1 MTDEQ
6 WKKLKVLYTEARK
19 LDSSTRAAFLTSQCG
34 GDEELLRQA
43 ELLLEYGDKAE
54 AESFLEGHAAE
65 KPSSGF
71 WDDQRADLPAQ
82 DERSEC
88 KPGAE
93 LKRDSAQPQERAQPS
108 IEEQSI
114 DGSWTGRTISNY
126 VVAELIGVGGMG
138 EVYRAKDRKLGRD
151 VAFKVLPASFV
162 EDPNRRMRFER
173 EARVL
178 AALNHPHIA
187 AIYGFEEVGNDC
199 ALVLE
204 LVDGPTLA
212 DMLKS
217 GPIPRSEALR
227 IARQLADALEAAH
240 AKNIIHRDLKPANIK
255 IAPSGTVKVLDFGLA
270 KALTAEHSSPS
281 LSQAPTGTG
290 YGVVLGTPAY
300 MSPEQA
306 SGQTETLDTRT
317 DIWSFGCV
325 LYEMLSG
332 RRTFPGDSV
341 AETLGS
347 VLGREPD
354 WTALPASM
362 PETVRSLLRRCLA
375 KDPKQRMHHIADAR
389 VELDHILSA
398 PDGSPERSPV
408 GLPRIVGIAA
418 VAALVVIGGYLA
430 LKSGLNISSN
440 DQTNRTLELTE
451 RQITSNPIEDPIAFA
466 AISPD
471 GAFVAYNDSTAIRIR
486 RIDTGETRALTV
498 PPGFCYI

>member
-6 WKKLKVLYTEARK
+6 WKRIKTLYTEARK
-19 LDSSTRAAFLTSQCG
+19 LGPDARAAFLTSACG
-34 GDEELLRQA
+34 GDEELRRQA

-54 AESFLEGHAAE
+54 TESFLEGRAAE
-65 KPSSGF
+65 KPSAAFG
-71 WDDQRADLPAQ
+71 DDQLADLPA
-82 DERSEC
+82 R
-88 KPGAE
+88 
-93 LKRDSAQPQERAQPS
+93 
-108 IEEQSI
+108 EEQAAG
-114 DGSWTGRTISNY
+114 GSWTGRTISNY

-151 VAFKVLPASFV
+151 VAFKVLPPSFV

-187 AIYGFEEVGNDC
+187 AIYGFEEAGDDC

-204 LVDGPTLA
+204 LVEGPTLA
-212 DMLKS
+212 DILKS
-217 GPIPRSEALR
+217 GAIPVNEALR

-240 AKNIIHRDLKPANIK
+240 EKNIIHRDLKPANIK
-255 IAPSGTVKVLDFGLA
+255 ITPARAVKVLDFGLA
-270 KALTAEHSSPS
+270 KALAIESSSPS

-290 YGVVLGTPAY
+290 FGIVLGTPAY

-306 SGQTETLDTRT
+306 SGQVETLDPRT

-325 LYEMLSG
+325 LFEMLSG
-332 RRTFPGDSV
+332 RCPFPGDSV
-341 AETLGS
+341 AETFGS
-347 VLGREPD
+347 IFSREPD
-354 WTALPASM
+354 WKALPAAT
-362 PETVRSLLRRCLA
+362 PGAIRSLLRRCLA
-375 KDPKQRMHHIADAR
+375 KDPRQRMHHIADAR
-389 VELDHILSA
+389 VELDEILS
-398 PDGSPERSPV
+398 SPSGRFERASTAR
-408 GLPRIVGIAA
+408 LLRIVGIAA
-418 VAALVVIGGYLA
+418 VAGLVVLGGYVA
-430 LKSGLNISSN
+430 LKSRSSLSSGELAHK
-440 DQTNRTLELTE
+440 TLELTE

-471 GAFVAYNDSTAIRIR
+471 GTLVAYNDSTAIRIR

>member
-6 WKKLKVLYTEARK
+6 WKKLKALYTEARR
-19 LDSSTRAAFLTSQCG
+19 LDSGARAAFLTSACG
-34 GDEELLRQA
+34 GDDELLRQA

-54 AESFLEGHAAE
+54 AESVLEGRGAE
-65 KPSSGF
+65 KPLAAF
-71 WDDQRADLPAQ
+71 WDHQPAA
-82 DERSEC
+82 
-88 KPGAE
+88 P
-93 LKRDSAQPQERAQPS
+93 
-108 IEEQSI
+108 EEHAAS
-114 DGSWTGRTISNY
+114 GSWTGRSVSNY
-126 VVAELIGVGGMG
+126 AIAELIGVGGMG

-151 VAFKVLPASFV
+151 VAFKVLPDSFV

-204 LVDGPTLA
+204 LVEGPTLA
-212 DMLKS
+212 DILET
-217 GPIPRSEALR
+217 GAIPINEALR

-255 IAPSGTVKVLDFGLA
+255 ITPTRTVKVLDFGLA
-270 KALTAEHSSPS
+270 KALAAEPSSPN

-306 SGQTETLDTRT
+306 SGQVETLDTRT

-354 WTALPASM
+354 WNALPASI
-362 PETVRSLLRRCLA
+362 PEEVRSLLRRCLA

-398 PDGSPERSPV
+398 PASLQRPTTAALRRS
-408 GLPRIVGIAA
+408 VGIAA
-418 VAALVVIGGYLA
+418 VAALLVIGAYLA
-430 LKSGLNISSN
+430 LRSGLNVPSN
-440 DQTNRTLELTE
+440 NRTNKTLELIE
-451 RQITSNPIEDPIAFA
+451 RQITSNPIDDPIAFA

-471 GAFVAYNDSTAIRIR
+471 GTLVAYNDSTAIRIR

>member
-1 MTDEQ
+1 MSQLLDRLALRGPQLENQMKDEQ
-6 WKKLKVLYTEARK
+6 WKKLKALYTEARK
-19 LDSSTRAAFLTSQCG
+19 LDSGARGAFLTSACG

-43 ELLLEYGDKAE
+43 QLLLEYGDKAE

-65 KPSSGF
+65 KPSAGF
-71 WDDQRADLPAQ
+71 WDHRL
-82 DERSEC
+82 
-88 KPGAE
+88 AE
-93 LKRDSAQPQERAQPS
+93 LPGQEKHAVT
-108 IEEQSI
+108 
-114 DGSWTGRTISNY
+114 GSWTGRSVSNY
-126 VVAELIGVGGMG
+126 AVAELIGVGGMG

-187 AIYGFEEVGNDC
+187 AIYGFEEVGSDC

-204 LVDGPTLA
+204 LVEGPTLA
-212 DMLKS
+212 DILKT
-217 GPIPRSEALR
+217 GAIPMNEALR

-255 IAPSGTVKVLDFGLA
+255 ITPARVVKVLDFGLA
-270 KALTAEHSSPS
+270 KALAVEPSSPS

-306 SGQTETLDTRT
+306 SGQVETLDTRT

-354 WTALPASM
+354 WSALPASM
-362 PETVRSLLRRCLA
+362 PEAVRSLLRRCLA

-398 PDGSPERSPV
+398 PVGSLERSASRP
-408 GLPRIVGIAA
+408 LRAVGIAA
-418 VAALVVIGGYLA
+418 VATLIVIGGYVA
-430 LKSGLNISSN
+430 FKSGLNVSSN
-440 DQTNRTLELTE
+440 DRANRTLELTE

-471 GAFVAYNDSTAIRIR
+471 GTLVAYNDSTAIRIR
-486 RIDTGETRALTV
+486 RIDTGETRALSV